1 MEKEK
6 KPNGYFTPVNPPTQ
20 LCLAASDR
28 NPTQMRN
35 NKKKRPTR
43 QHHEK
48 FKNKMTKERETRL
61 IGGVTRKV
69 KRMAIHQCVWQLCI
83 LDTRAREKL

>member
-1 MEKEK
+1 MEKKKK

-35 NKKKRPTR
+35 NKKKGQPDNIT
-43 QHHEK
+43 
-48 FKNKMTKERETRL
+48 KNLKTK
-61 IGGVTRKV
+61 
-69 KRMAIHQCVWQLCI
+69 
-83 LDTRAREKL
+83 